1 MKDQLQEHRENWGGG
16 ERDMGE
22 GGNCTVTT
30 WRSATY
36 GTFSFRKIQARGW
49 VVFRIMETLRIWW
62 EGVKWG

>member
-1 MKDQLQEHRENWGGG
+1 
-16 ERDMGE
+16 MGE